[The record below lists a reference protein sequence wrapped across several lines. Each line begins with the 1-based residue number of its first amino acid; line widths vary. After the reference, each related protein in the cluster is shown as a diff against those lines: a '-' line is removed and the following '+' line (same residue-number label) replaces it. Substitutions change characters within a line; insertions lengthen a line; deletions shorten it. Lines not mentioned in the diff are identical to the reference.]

1 LNVRTLEERK
11 MKVDGLMGPRMST
24 NLSVGRQ
31 TPDTSFGA
39 RVQAGVN
46 NAAGAV
52 ASGVGMAASMVP
64 GGGIVSA
71 AVSSMTTLTA
81 QGATGSASTPYTGT
95 LPGAGGGSAGGV
107 STVGV
112 PSVNTTVGSPGSAGL
127 PGVGTGGTG
136 SPNYLGGNTG
146 ASGSEFNGELSSM
159 FAEQKNLIK
168 LQSAMQNESQKYQ
181 AVSNVMKTRH
191 ETAKNAIGN
200 IR

>member
-1 LNVRTLEERK
+1 
-11 MKVDGLMGPRMST
+11 MKVDGLMGSRMST

-52 ASGVGMAASMVP
+52 ASGVGLATGMFS

-81 QGATGSASTPYTGT
+81 SGASGNASTPYVGT
-95 LPGAGGGSAGGV
+95 MPSAGGGTAGGV
-107 STVGV
+107 NTVGV
-112 PSVNTTVGSPGSAGL
+112 PSVNTTVGAPGGAGI
-127 PGVGTGGTG
+127 PGVGGGTG
-136 SPNYLGGNTG
+136 GPNFLGGNTG
-146 ASGSEFNGELSSM
+146 APGSEFNGELASM
-159 FAEQKNLIK
+159 FQEQKNLLK
-168 LQSAMQNESQKYQ
+168 LQSAMQQESQKYQ
-181 AVSNVMKTRH
+181 AVSNVLKSRH

>member
-1 LNVRTLEERK
+1 
-11 MKVDGLMGPRMST
+11 MKVDGLMGPRMSA
-24 NLSVGRQ
+24 NLSVPRQ

-39 RVQAGVN
+39 RVRAGVN

-52 ASGVGMAASMVP
+52 ASGVGMAAGMMP

-81 QGATGSASTPYTGT
+81 SGATGAASTPYTSSMPASSGG
-95 LPGAGGGSAGGV
+95 GAGAV

-112 PSVNTTVGSPGSAGL
+112 PSVNTTVGTGGGAGIPGS
-127 PGVGTGGTG
+127 TGTG
-136 SPNYLGGNTG
+136 SPNYLGGST
-146 ASGSEFNGELSSM
+146 ATSGSEFNGELAGM
-159 FAEQKNLIK
+159 FQQQKELLK

-181 AVSNVMKTRH
+181 AISNVMKTRH
-191 ETAKNAIGN
+191 ETAKNAVGN

>member
-1 LNVRTLEERK
+1 

-52 ASGVGMAASMVP
+52 ASGVGLATGMFS

-81 QGATGSASTPYTGT
+81 QGATGNASTPYTSV
-95 LPGAGGGSAGGV
+95 LPGAGGSAGSG
-107 STVGV
+107 SVGV
-112 PSVNTTVGSPGSAGL
+112 PSVNTTVGSGGGVGI
-127 PGVGTGGTG
+127 PGVGGGSSAGGPNYLAGNTG
-136 SPNYLGGNTG
+136 SP
-146 ASGSEFNGELSSM
+146 GSEFNGELAGM
-159 FAEQKNLIK
+159 FAEQKNLLK
-168 LQSAMQNESQKYQ
+168 LQSAMQQESQKYQ
-181 AVSNVMKTRH
+181 AVSNVLKSRH

>member
-1 LNVRTLEERK
+1 

-24 NLSVGRQ
+24 NLSVARQ
-31 TPDTSFGA
+31 SDNREFGA

-46 NAAGAV
+46 AAAGAV
-52 ASGVGMAASMVP
+52 ASGVGLATGMFS

-81 QGATGSASTPYTGT
+81 QGATGSASTPYTAT
-95 LPGAGGGSAGGV
+95 LPGAGGGAGTVG
-107 STVGV
+107 TVGV
-112 PSVNTTVGSPGSAGL
+112 PSVNTTVGGPGTVGL

-136 SPNYLGGNTG
+136 GPNFLGGNTG
-146 ASGSEFNGELSSM
+146 TPGSEFNGELAGM
-159 FAEQKNLIK
+159 FQEQKNLLK
-168 LQSAMQNESQKYQ
+168 LQNAMQQESQKYQ
-181 AVSNVMKTRH
+181 AVSNVLKSRH

>member
-1 LNVRTLEERK
+1 MSVNGVNGN
-11 MKVDGLMGPRMST
+11 GLMGPRMSA
-24 NLSVGRQ
+24 NLSVPRQ
-31 TPDTSFGA
+31 TPDLSFGA

-52 ASGVGMAASMVP
+52 ASGVGVAAGMVP

-81 QGATGSASTPYTGT
+81 QGVTGGATTPYTGV
-95 LPGAGGGSAGGV
+95 LPGATGGSAGGV

-112 PSVNTTVGSPGSAGL
+112 PSVNTTVGTPGSVGI
-127 PGVGTGGTG
+127 PGSTGTG
-136 SPNYLGGNTG
+136 SPNYLGGSTG
-146 ASGSEFNGELSSM
+146 AVGSEFNGDMASM
-159 FAEQKNLIK
+159 FQQQKQLLT
-168 LQSAMQNESQKYQ
+168 LQSQMQNESQKYT
-181 AVSNVMKTRH
+181 AVSNVLKTRH